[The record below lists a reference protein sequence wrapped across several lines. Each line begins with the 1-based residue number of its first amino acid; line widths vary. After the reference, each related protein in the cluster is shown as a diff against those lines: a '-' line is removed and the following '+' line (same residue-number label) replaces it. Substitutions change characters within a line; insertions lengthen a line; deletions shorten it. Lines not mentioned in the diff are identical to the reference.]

1 MKRKTTI
8 KIETIKPRN
17 HLVAL
22 SHQRKAGSHQ
32 KPGKSL
38 RLIDKLNLKKHLTI
52 DIN

>member
-8 KIETIKPRN
+8 KIETLKPRN

-32 KPGKSL
+32 KPGKSFRQL
-38 RLIDKLNLKKHLTI
+38 EKLNLKKHLTN
-52 DIN
+52 DI